1 MKNRFV
7 FISAIVTAFLLTGCN
22 DKTSVEWY
30 VNHHDDLIA
39 KYTECLLAKSW
50 EDPICQN
57 VRSAKNLEIEKP
69 DVKEG
74 IRLAQRA
81 VMERAKSQPVPD
93 LNTLPK

>member
-30 VNHHDDLIA
+30 VNHHDDLIT
-39 KYTECLLAKSW
+39 KYTECILANSW
-50 EDPICQN
+50 HDPICQN
-57 VRSAKNLEIEKP
+57 ARSAKNLEIDKP
-69 DVKEG
+69 DIKQGLNEAYKK
-74 IRLAQRA
+74 LA
-81 VMERAKSQPVPD
+81 ERRKAQPVAD

>member
-1 MKNRFV
+1 MKKHFLLALTV
-7 FISAIVTAFLLTGCN
+7 ITAFSLVGCS

-39 KYTECLLAKSW
+39 KYTECLLAESW
-50 EDPICQN
+50 HDPICQN
-57 VRSAKNLEIEKP
+57 VRSAKNLEIDKP

-74 IRLAQRA
+74 IKKARQKLL
-81 VMERAKSQPVPD
+81 ERIESQPVPD

>member
-1 MKNRFV
+1 MKKH
-7 FISAIVTAFLLTGCN
+7 FLLAFTVITTCSLFGCS

-50 EDPICQN
+50 HDPICQN
-57 VRSAKNLEIEKP
+57 VRSAKNLEIDKP

-74 IRLAQRA
+74 VRLAQRA
-81 VMERAKSQPVPD
+81 VIERAKSQPVPD
-93 LNTLPK
+93 LNSLPK